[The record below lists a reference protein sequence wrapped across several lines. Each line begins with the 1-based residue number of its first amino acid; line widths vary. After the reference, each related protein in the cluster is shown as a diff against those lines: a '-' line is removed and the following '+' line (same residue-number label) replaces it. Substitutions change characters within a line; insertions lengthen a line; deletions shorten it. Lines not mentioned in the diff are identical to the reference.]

1 MTQTKGGNGEQ
12 MVCFLSVSI
21 NVISRDLILCSR
33 APAEFTAEKILT
45 RLRIGLESVFE
56 VVRTDVCLFMM

>member
-1 MTQTKGGNGEQ
+1 